1 MKRILLT
8 LAAVIFLGSPLLA
21 GVSAAGDNNLMTRTG
36 KVNPSALREMLTKG
50 LKATRPDEKVYIDLV
65 VDLVVLEKLP
75 IAYVYASFT
84 YAPSDAPTT
93 PSRTLTTA

>member
-21 GVSAAGDNNLMTRTG
+21 GVSAARDNNLMTRTG

-50 LKATRPDEKVYIDLV
+50 LKATRRTRKSTSTWSSTWSCWT
-65 VDLVVLEKLP
+65 KLP
-75 IAYVYASFT
+75 VAYVYASFT
-84 YAPSDAPTT
+84 YAQAT
-93 PSRTLTTA
+93 PRLPLPVL

>member
-21 GVSAAGDNNLMTRTG
+21 GVSAARDNNVMTRTG

-50 LKATRPDEKVYIDLV
+50 LKATRPDEKALHRLGRRLGRAGETPRFICVRILH
-65 VDLVVLEKLP
+65 LR
-75 IAYVYASFT
+75 A
-84 YAPSDAPTT
+84 SDAPTT
-93 PSRTLTTA
+93 RSRTLTTA